1 MYYTVTLSEKVLI
14 NYQLTYNLPIK
25 CHTGEGDPEIVE
37 RLSDVM
43 ATLTR
48 HPEAWQF
55 NEPVNE
61 DFAPYYYTLIEVITV
76 N

>member
-1 MYYTVTLSEKVLI
+1 MDR
-14 NYQLTYNLPIK
+14 LT
-25 CHTGEGDPEIVE
+25 T
-37 RLSDVM
+37 VM

-61 DFAPYYYTLIEVITV
+61 DFAPYYYTLIEVIWV
-76 N
+76 NFSIMVLNLIIWCIEVIRCLIEVIIGDDSGIN